1 MTIPVVKKL
10 ERIVNEEDRIFS
22 SLVCELLRILFL
34 FSSFLS
40 LSLSF
45 SLFLRELSTLFP

>member
-1 MTIPVVKKL
+1 MTLMTIPVVKKL

-22 SLVCELLRILFL
+22 SLVCELLRTILFL

-40 LSLSF
+40 LSLSL
-45 SLFLRELSTLFP
+45 SLFF